1 MTDYLE
7 ALLPEEREEEEELSG
22 ASPLGRTGRVLPPE
36 REGAPGETVSGE
48 DRAEDNGLLSRQPSP
63 LETAQR
69 FAAARREGEDVP
81 QAQGQ
86 TPGEEL
92 PPWAGPGL
100 QLAAELASAAR
111 SVRRAAGMPA
121 PAGSGAGAEALL
133 GSLEQARQAVR
144 AVNLRTA
151 ASGGGSLSLPEEGG
165 AAPGL
170 SLAELDRAVQR
181 DARRYDGGFT
191 LY

>member
-22 ASPLGRTGRVLPPE
+22 ASPLGRTGRVLPPKGE
-36 REGAPGETVSGE
+36 NTPGEPDEVRGSEPGV
-48 DRAEDNGLLSRQPSP
+48 GLSRKPSP

-69 FAAARREGEDVP
+69 FAAAGREGEDVP

-86 TPGEEL
+86 APGEEL